1 MAAFHSLGSPVP
13 FYSLM
18 KIDYQFKNKALLKD
32 ALTHPSKWHKSRPSA
47 YERLEFLGDRVLG
60 LVVAELLIKKFPNEA
75 EGALAKRLTG
85 LVREESL
92 VRVAQEI
99 DIASSLSVA
108 GEDSANY
115 PAAIL
120 ADACEALIGAIYSD
134 GGLAAASA
142 FIEAHWKNIVSEN
155 LLPPEDPK
163 NTLQE
168 YVQGRGW
175 PLPLYEIIDQS
186 GPAHNPH
193 FKVRVTIQKHEPT
206 IGEGPSRRAAE
217 KAAAHFMVE
226 SLKVK

>member
-1 MAAFHSLGSPVP
+1 
-13 FYSLM
+13 M

-92 VRVAQEI
+92 VRVAQDI

-142 FIEAHWKNIVSEN
+142 FIEAHWKSIVSEN

-193 FKVRVTIQKHEPT
+193 FKVLVTIQKHEPA

-217 KAAAHFMVE
+217 KAAAQLMIE
-226 SLKVK
+226 KLKAR